1 MTQTYYGTKKIIA
14 ETMTRQAYNDY
25 RGWELPSDEDGSDSG
40 YLVEYVDGGEANH
53 PDHAGYISWSPSSVF
68 DASYQASGK
77 MNFGHAI
84 QAMKDG
90 RQVGRAGW
98 NGKGMFV
105 FLTEG
110 RVVPNTKDR
119 SFAHF
124 SGDEV
129 VLASHID
136 MRAADGSFVTGWLAN
151 QTDML
156 ADDWAIVEPS

>member
-1 MTQTYYGTKKIIA
+1 MENKTYYGTKKIIA
-14 ETMTRQAYNDY
+14 MAMTRQAYNDY
-25 RGWELPSDEDGSDSG
+25 RGWKLPPDEDGLDAG
-40 YLVEYVDGGEANH
+40 YLVEYVDGGQANH

-68 DASYQASGK
+68 DAAYQASGE

-90 RQVGRAGW
+90 HKVSRANW
-98 NGKGMFV
+98 NGKKMFI
-105 FLTEG
+105 FLTQG
-110 RVVPNTKDR
+110 RTVPNTKDR

-124 SGDEV
+124 DGKEV

-136 MRAADGSFVTGWLAN
+136 MKAADGSFVTGWLAS

-156 ADDWAIVEPS
+156 ADDWMIV